1 MIIWGSKGRTTT
13 ITSGEFY
20 CPDCKDYKP
29 YNHQKV
35 KRWFTLYFI
44 PVFPLSDL
52 GEYIECS
59 GCKATYK
66 NNVLDFD
73 PKKQQ
78 REFQALF
85 AIATRDIMLK
95 IALADGVVE
104 DEELK
109 QTIASFEK
117 ITNREISQ
125 QQLLEALEELKK
137 DDTNISN
144 YALSISPYLNH
155 VGKEMVL
162 RAAIAVSKSDG
173 KIQNEELEMVHSLA
187 VALDLPRTYANGIFH
202 EESIR
207 PLK

>member
-20 CPDCKDYKP
+20 CPDCVDYKP

-44 PVFPLSDL
+44 PILPLSDL
-52 GEYIECS
+52 GEYIEC
-59 GCKATYK
+59 GDCKATYK

-78 REFQALF
+78 QEFQALF

-95 IALADGVVE
+95 IALADGVIE
-104 DEELK
+104 DKELK
-109 QTIASFEK
+109 QTIASFEA
-117 ITNREISQ
+117 ITNREISH

-137 DDTNISN
+137 DDINIKK
-144 YALSISPYLNH
+144 YALSIGPYLNH

-162 RAAIAVSKSDG
+162 RGAIAVSKSDG
-173 KIQNEELEMVHSLA
+173 KIQNEELEMVHTLA
-187 VALDLPRTYANGIFH
+187 LALDLPRTYANGIFH
-202 EESIR
+202 EENIK
-207 PLK
+207 LIK